1 MVVLGELRWAARGW
15 TPEPTRHFAPL
26 VRVVPIIA
34 CDRRCRVTAS
44 PLRVALVAD
53 LLSERWPSMNL
64 VADMLFAHLRA
75 AGSDQSMCVD
85 LLRPTLSNRGERLGR
100 YVNRFWDYSR
110 WLRKRAR
117 DFDVFHIV
125 DHSYAHLVHVLP
137 AGRAVVTCHDV
148 DAFMPLVDA
157 QVIPTRLPKTLTRYV
172 LSGMAKSAR
181 VTCDSLA
188 TYDEARRHNFAAADR
203 LVVVPLGVDPALSS
217 VPEPAADA
225 AIDGLLGPRRTDV
238 VDLLHVG
245 SCIPRK
251 RVDVLLKVL
260 RAVRDVDPRVRLLKA
275 GGSLTREQLA
285 LARAL
290 AVDEHIVQL
299 PFLESRLLGA
309 LYRRAAVTLVTSERE
324 GFGLPVVEALA
335 CGTPVVA
342 TDIPVLREVGGSAA
356 AYAPLDDTG
365 RWREAIIA
373 CLAVHQDAVQSRR
386 TGEDTAARF
395 SWRSCATAMATI
407 YADVDRRASDARVQ

>member
-1 MVVLGELRWAARGW
+1 MSV
-15 TPEPTRHFAPL
+15 
-26 VRVVPIIA
+26 
-34 CDRRCRVTAS
+34 S

-53 LLSERWPSMNL
+53 LLSERWPSMDL
-64 VADMLFAHLRA
+64 VADMLFAHMRA
-75 AGSDQSMCVD
+75 VESDQSMRVD
-85 LLRPTLSNRGERLGR
+85 LLRPTLSSRGERLGR

-157 QVIPTRLPKTLTRYV
+157 RVIPSRLPKTLTRFV
-172 LSGMAKSAR
+172 LSGLAKSAR

-188 TYDEARRHNFAAADR
+188 TYDEVRRFNFVPPER
-203 LVVVPLGVDPALSS
+203 IVVVPIGVHPALSS
-217 VPEPAADA
+217 VPEPAEDA
-225 AIDGLLGPRRTDV
+225 VIDGLLGPRRADV

-251 RVDVLLKVL
+251 RIDVLLKVL
-260 RAVRDVDPRVRLLKA
+260 RAVREVDPRVRLLKA
-275 GGSLTREQLA
+275 GGSLTGEQLA

-290 AVDEHIVQL
+290 GVDTHIVQL
-299 PFLESRLLGA
+299 PFLESRTLGA
-309 LYRRAAVTLVTSERE
+309 LYRRADVTIVTSERE
-324 GFGLPVVEALA
+324 GFGLPVVEATA

-342 TDIPVLREVGGSAA
+342 TDIPVLREVGGNAA
-356 AYAPLDDTG
+356 AYAPLADVD
-365 RWREAIIA
+365 RWREAIVA
-373 CLAVHQDAVQSRR
+373 CLTVHRDAAHSRR
-386 TGEDTAARF
+386 TGEETAGRF
-395 SWRSCATAMATI
+395 SWHSCAKAMTTI
-407 YADVDRRASDARVQ
+407 YADVGRQAADDSVR

>member
-1 MVVLGELRWAARGW
+1 MT
-15 TPEPTRHFAPL
+15 TP
-26 VRVVPIIA
+26 
-34 CDRRCRVTAS
+34 

-53 LLSERWPSMNL
+53 LLSERWPSMDL
-64 VADMLFAHLRA
+64 VADMLFAQMRS
-75 AGSDQSMCVD
+75 AGSDQSMRVD

-110 WLRKRAR
+110 WLRRRSR

-125 DHSYAHLVHVLP
+125 DHSYAHLVHLLP

-157 QVIPTRLPKTLTRYV
+157 RVIPTRLPKALTRYV

-188 TYDEARRHNFAAADR
+188 TYDEARRHNFVAPDR
-203 LVVVPLGVDPALSS
+203 LVVVPIGVDPALSF

-225 AIDGLLGPRRTDV
+225 AVDGLVGPRQADV

-251 RVDVLLKVL
+251 RIDVLLKVL
-260 RAVRDVDPRVRLLKA
+260 RAMRDIDPRVRLLKA
-275 GGSLTREQLA
+275 GGSLTSEQTA
-285 LARAL
+285 LARTL
-290 AVDEHIVQL
+290 AVDTHIVQL
-299 PFLESRLLGA
+299 PFLESRTLGA

-324 GFGLPVVEALA
+324 GFGLPVVEATA

-356 AYAPLDDTG
+356 AYAPLDDIDL
-365 RWREAIIA
+365 WREAVVA
-373 CLAVHQDAVQSRR
+373 CLAVHRDVTQSRR
-386 TGEDTAARF
+386 TGDDTAARF
-395 SWRSCATAMATI
+395 SWRSCATAMTTI
-407 YADVDRRASDARVQ
+407 YADVGRRAADASVR